1 MNRKYILKSFFLTLK
16 GISENSEHI
25 KKLFIASSHCF
36 SQIRK
41 VTSRSLCQSS
51 FVSPRF
57 LIGAL
62 ISRLL
67 KLSQVNFLRWNSI
80 VLPTI
85 SHKNSDLAV
94 DTTDTD
100 SLWTL

>member
-16 GISENSEHI
+16 GQSENSEHT
-25 KKLFIASSHCF
+25 KKLFIARSHCF

-41 VTSRSLCQSS
+41 VTSRSLCQ
-51 FVSPRF
+51 SPRF

-67 KLSQVNFLRWNSI
+67 KLSQVNFRRWNSI

-100 SLWTL
+100 SL